1 MLERGRCV
9 MSCRKDVERAGVG
22 SMREVIDE
30 PSYLSRRAEE
40 DLANSRVRKMLT
52 EITEPY
58 SI

>member
-1 MLERGRCV
+1 
-9 MSCRKDVERAGVG
+9 MSCRKDVERARVG

-40 DLANSRVRKMLT
+40 DLANSRVRKMQK
-52 EITEPY
+52 EVAEPY